1 MKKLQIAFWAT
12 VIAMAVTITLNAEIV
27 TCKDGTPYDVLSIVK
42 TNAMGIVVNTPVNE
56 SGQDKAWISYMNM
69 TPADQKRFGFD
80 PKTFDDYVRKMAEG
94 DKTLADD
101 PSATPNYRTPTAY
114 GTVTQYVIPQTT
126 TREQYLQQQVQNN
139 PVQGNQVSVQGVNGV
154 SPVAGGVKVQA
165 VAVAAPA
172 SYAGLSTQEAKA
184 SVPGAAV
191 GVSPSGVGINTPIAN
206 IGVSPNGIAVN
217 TPVTNVGVTKDYI
230 GVQTPIG
237 GIKLSAG
244 PVPEPVYYS
253 VPASTV
259 QISAINIGPPVIAP
273 VQIPLI
279 GIPVVPAGA
288 VIPPVVVYSP
298 VITAVDCPQPVGK
311 AIDGTIY
318 SNPIIYAGT
327 VQQPVINYAG
337 TFNPWMQS
345 YGYGTFGYSANYGW
359 SGNPWYYRGSCYGS
373 YSGWGAPNVFGG
385 TRAAASTGG
394 GWTQYSR

>member
-1 MKKLQIAFWAT
+1 MKKLQIALWVI
-12 VIAMAVTITLNAEIV
+12 VIAMAVTVTLNAEIV
-27 TCKDGTPYDVLSIVK
+27 TCKDGSQYDVLSVVK
-42 TNAMGIVVNTPVNE
+42 SNAMGIVVNTTVN
-56 SGQDKAWISYMNM
+56 SRGQDKAWISYINL

-80 PKTFDDYVRKMAEG
+80 QKAYDDYLAKMAGG

-101 PSATPNYRTPTAY
+101 PTATPNYRTPKAI

-126 TREQYLQQQVQNN
+126 TREQYLQRQMQNN
-139 PVQGNQVSVQGVNGV
+139 PVQGNQVSVQAVNGV
-154 SPVAGGVKVQA
+154 SPVAGDVKVQA
-165 VAVAAPA
+165 VPVAAPA

-184 SVPGAAV
+184 SALGAAV

-230 GVQTPIG
+230 GFQTPIG

-259 QISAINIGPPVIAP
+259 QISAVNLGPPVIVPA
-273 VQIPLI
+273 QIPLI

-318 SNPIIYAGT
+318 SNPVIYAGT

-337 TFNPWMQS
+337 AFNPYMTAS
-345 YGYGTFGYSANYGW
+345 GFGTFGYSANYGW
-359 SGNPWYYRGSCYGS
+359 SGNPWYYRGSSYGS

-385 TRAAASTGG
+385 TRGAEYTGG

>member
-1 MKKLQIAFWAT
+1 MKKLQFVFVFI
-12 VIAMAVTITLNAEIV
+12 VIAMTGKITLNAEIV
-27 TCKDGTPYDVLSIVK
+27 TCKDGSQYDVLSVFK
-42 TNAMGIVVNTPVNE
+42 TNAIGIVVNTTVNTR
-56 SGQDKAWISYMNM
+56 GQNKAWISYMNM

-80 PKTFDDYVRKMAEG
+80 PQKFDDYVQKMAGG

-101 PSATPNYRTPTAY
+101 PSATPNYRTPKAI

-126 TREQYLQQQVQNN
+126 TREQYLQRQMQNN
-139 PVQGNQVSVQGVNGV
+139 PVQGNQVSGQGVNGV
-154 SPVAGGVKVQA
+154 SPVAGDVKVQA

-184 SVPGAAV
+184 SAPGAAA
-191 GVSPSGVGINTPIAN
+191 GISPSGVGINTPIAN
-206 IGVSPNGIAVN
+206 IGVSPYGVAVN

-230 GVQTPIG
+230 AVQTPIG
-237 GIKLSAG
+237 GISLVPG
-244 PVPEPVYYS
+244 PVPESVYYS

-259 QISAINIGPPVIAP
+259 QISAGNFGSPAIVPA
-273 VQIPLI
+273 QIPLI

-318 SNPIIYAGT
+318 ANPVIYVGT

-337 TFNPWMQS
+337 AFNPYMTTS
-345 YGYGTFGYSANYGW
+345 GFGTFGYSANYGW
-359 SGNPWYYRGSCYGS
+359 SGNPWYYRGSSYGS

-385 TRAAASTGG
+385 TRAAEYTGG

>member
-1 MKKLQIAFWAT
+1 MKKLQIAFWAI
-12 VIAMAVTITLNAEIV
+12 VIAMAITSTLNAEIV

-42 TNAMGIVVNTPVNE
+42 TNAMGIVVNTTVNE
-56 SGQDKAWISYMNM
+56 RGQNKAWISYMNM

-80 PKTFDDYVRKMAEG
+80 QKVYDDYLMKMAGG

-101 PSATPNYRTPTAY
+101 PSATPNYRTPKAI

-126 TREQYLQQQVQNN
+126 TREQYLQRQNN
-139 PVQGNQVSVQGVNGV
+139 PVQCNQVSVQGVNGV
-154 SPVAGGVKVQA
+154 SPIASDVKVQA

-206 IGVSPNGIAVN
+206 IGVSPYGIAVN

-230 GVQTPIG
+230 GINTPIG
-237 GIKLSAG
+237 GIKLSVG
-244 PVPEPVYYS
+244 PVPEPVYYLAPTS
-253 VPASTV
+253 AV
-259 QISAINIGPPVIAP
+259 QISAVNIGTPVIAP
-273 VQIPLI
+273 AQIPLI

-318 SNPIIYAGT
+318 ANPVIYAGT

-337 TFNPWMQS
+337 TFNPFMTS
-345 YGYGTFGYSANYGW
+345 YGFGTFGYSANYGW
-359 SGNPWYYRGSCYGS
+359 SGNPWYYRGSSYGS

-385 TRAAASTGG
+385 TRAAEYTGG

>member
-12 VIAMAVTITLNAEIV
+12 VIAMAVTFTLNAEIV

-42 TNAMGIVVNTPVNE
+42 SNAMGIVVNTTVN
-56 SGQDKAWISYMNM
+56 SRGQDKAWISYMNM

-80 PKTFDDYVRKMAEG
+80 QKKYDDFLDKMAGG

-101 PSATPNYRTPTAY
+101 PSATPNYRTPKAI

-126 TREQYLQQQVQNN
+126 TREQYLQRQNN
-139 PVQGNQVSVQGVNGV
+139 PVQCNQVSAQGVNGV
-154 SPVAGGVKVQA
+154 SPITSDVKVQA
-165 VAVAAPA
+165 VAVAAPV

-184 SVPGAAV
+184 SVPGAAA
-191 GVSPSGVGINTPIAN
+191 GISPSGVGINTPIAN
-206 IGVSPNGIAVN
+206 IGVSPYGIAVN
-217 TPVTNVGVTKDYI
+217 TPVTNVGVTKDCI
-230 GVQTPIG
+230 GLQTPIG
-237 GIKLSAG
+237 GIKLSVG

-259 QISAINIGPPVIAP
+259 QISAVNLGSPAPVP

-318 SNPIIYAGT
+318 ANPVIYAGT

-337 TFNPWMQS
+337 AFNPYMTAS
-345 YGYGTFGYSANYGW
+345 GFGTFGYSANYGW
-359 SGNPWYYRGSCYGS
+359 SGNPWYYRGSSYGS

-385 TRAAASTGG
+385 TRAAEYTGG